1 MDTLAA
7 WIEEESTRQTP
18 AEVIALFNSFC
29 NTLPNKDGIRGGL
42 FYGSA
47 LWKTPDPDSIW
58 DLYVLV
64 DRYRDSTSHAMIQL
78 MGICLPPNV
87 YYHETK
93 ADDGTVIRGK
103 IALMRLAQFESHC
116 KGAALSPQIWA
127 RFSQP
132 CRIIATRDDISKQRI
147 IRALRNAVITFH
159 KKTAP
164 WILSPCTIEE
174 FWLKGLNRTY
184 ASEFRAERKHRQNL
198 MIESSRTSFIVRSK
212 NAFATKELHALILEG
227 EYIHTRFSPTRRR
240 FFRNVSRV
248 ACYISKAQHLLR
260 LMKAAFTFTGGID
273 YLAYKIERH
282 SAVKLTPTAFQRNH
296 PLIGVWGLFF
306 KGLKH
311 RAFR

>member
-7 WIEEESTRQTP
+7 WIEEESTRETP
-18 AEVIALFNSFC
+18 TEVITLFNSFC
-29 NTLPNKDGIRGGL
+29 NSLPNKDGIRGGL

-47 LWKTPDPDSIW
+47 LWKAPEPDSIW

-64 DRYRDSTSHAMIQL
+64 DRYSDSTSHAMIQL
-78 MGICLPPNV
+78 MGTCLPPNV
-87 YYHETK
+87 YYHETTEN
-93 ADDGTVIRGK
+93 DGTVIRGK
-103 IALMRLAQFESHC
+103 IALMCLTQFETHC
-116 KGAALSPQIWA
+116 KGRALSPQIWA

-132 CRIIATRDDISKQRI
+132 CRIIATRDATSKQRI
-147 IRALRNAVITFH
+147 IQALRNAVITFH

-174 FWLKGLNRTY
+174 FWLRGLNRTY
-184 ASEFRAERKHRQNL
+184 ASEFRAERKQRQNL
-198 MIESSRTSFIVRSK
+198 MIESSRTSFIARSK
-212 NAFATKELHALILEG
+212 YAFATKELHTLILEG
-227 EYIHTRFSPTRRR
+227 ENIDAQFSPVKQRFS
-240 FFRNVSRV
+240 RNISRV
-248 ACYISKAQHLLR
+248 FCYVSKAQHLLR

-282 SAVKLTPTAFQRNH
+282 SGVKLTPTAFQRKH

-306 KGLKH
+306 KGFKR